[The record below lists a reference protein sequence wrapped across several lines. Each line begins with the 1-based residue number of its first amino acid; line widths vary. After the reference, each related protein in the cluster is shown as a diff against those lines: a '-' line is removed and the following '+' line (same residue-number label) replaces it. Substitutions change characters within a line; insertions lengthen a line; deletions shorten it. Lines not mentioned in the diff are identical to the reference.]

1 MEQLTAEIPQ
11 KPCDRFAPTYDVFQ
25 DFKAIRAVYTGKGT
39 SASNRHFS
47 FHLPSQTRG
56 ENAKSVFRSN
66 LEVLAQKADF
76 DPQTLLLP
84 NGGWPH
90 SGVSI
95 RAEDYSWHRNETT
108 GTLTV
113 TTSDGIPLKYDAI
126 ATRKRGVVLAAQ
138 GADCP
143 SVFLFDPIATV
154 IGIAHSG
161 WKPLVRRVLE
171 NLIEDMASLGAKES
185 RIVAFVA
192 PGAGDK
198 YNCFGWDGRM
208 ETEIRAVFETAGR
221 LDLLSDPSI
230 RHRMTEA
237 EQAKLAKTSSSSRG
251 DETFMLSKF
260 AVRQLLGT
268 GILQKNVSCSPHS
281 TILDCYDRPGPGQ
294 GGTVQYK
301 YHSYR
306 REKPNHGLGMSVIFI
321 K

>member
-1 MEQLTAEIPQ
+1 MEQPNAEIPQ
-11 KPCDRFAPTYDVFQ
+11 KPCDRLAPIYDVFQ

-39 SASNRHFS
+39 NTSNRHFS
-47 FHLPSQTRG
+47 FHLPSQPSD

-76 DPQTLLLP
+76 NSQTLLLP

-90 SGVSI
+90 SGVSV
-95 RAEDYSWHRNETT
+95 RAEDYSWHRNETA
-108 GTLTV
+108 GILAA
-113 TTSDGIPLKYDAI
+113 TTSDGIPLRYDAI
-126 ATRKRGVVLAAQ
+126 TTRKRGVVLAAQ

-161 WKPLVRRVLE
+161 WKPLVRGVLE
-171 NLIEDMASLGAKES
+171 NLIKDMASLGAKES

-198 YNCFGWDGRM
+198 YNCFGWDERM
-208 ETEIRAVFETAGR
+208 ETEIRTVFETAGR
-221 LDLLSDPSI
+221 RDLLSDQSI

-237 EQAKLAKTSSSSRG
+237 EQEELSKTSSCSIG
-251 DETFMLSKF
+251 NETFMLSKF
-260 AVRQLLGT
+260 AVRQLLGA
-268 GILQKNVSCSPHS
+268 GILPENVSCSPNS
-281 TILDCYDRPGPGQ
+281 TILDCYERPGTGQ
-294 GGTVQYK
+294 GGTVEYK

-306 REKPNHGLGMSVIFI
+306 REKPNHGLGMSIIFI